1 MGISTTKNTREH
13 GSASHATT
21 KQQQQELDIEHV
33 LTQLT
38 LEEKISLTAGMF
50 FVDYIVAIC
59 TDKIQA
65 RISGIQYLCHA

>member
-1 MGISTTKNTREH
+1 MGISTTQSTREH
-13 GSASHATT
+13 GSATHNTA

-50 FVDYIVAIC
+50 LLDFIVTIC
-59 TDKIQA
+59 TDKI
-65 RISGIQYLCHA
+65 